1 MTSTAHENDLPLWRR
16 LCIYQAER
24 FPVVEH
30 GILIAVF
37 TFSAASFSH
46 LCRRAPGFVGVRELV
61 VGIVTSFLFFLLLRL
76 FDEFKDSR
84 DDARYRPYRPVP
96 RGLISFAELRVMI
109 VMCIAVII
117 VINTWL
123 LPQLLV
129 PIAATLVFM
138 GLMAKEFGVGQWL
151 KRHPLLYM
159 TSHMIVMPLIDLY
172 NTALD
177 WLVAGVSAPR
187 GIEIFLAVSFF
198 NGMVIEIGR
207 KIRAE
212 EAEERGVDTYSAL
225 FGEARAAGL
234 WTIAV
239 VATFA
244 AAVLAA
250 LQLQYGLLS
259 LSLLAVLL
267 PASLIPRL
275 DICRTPNR
283 RRRQAH

>member
-1 MTSTAHENDLPLWRR
+1 
-16 LCIYQAER
+16 
-24 FPVVEH
+24 
-30 GILIAVF
+30 
-37 TFSAASFSH
+37 
-46 LCRRAPGFVGVRELV
+46 
-61 VGIVTSFLFFLLLRL
+61 
-76 FDEFKDSR
+76 
-84 DDARYRPYRPVP
+84 
-96 RGLISFAELRVMI
+96 MI
-109 VMCIAVII
+109 VISIAVIT

-123 LPQLLV
+123 LPELLV

-177 WLVAGVSAPR
+177 WLLAGVSAPN
-187 GIEIFLAVSFF
+187 GIEIFLVVSFF

-267 PASLIPRL
+267 PASLIPAWIFAGRPTVAGGKRIETMSGVWTIGMYL
-275 DICRTPNR
+275 ILGTTPIVLGYAR
-283 RRRQAH
+283 S